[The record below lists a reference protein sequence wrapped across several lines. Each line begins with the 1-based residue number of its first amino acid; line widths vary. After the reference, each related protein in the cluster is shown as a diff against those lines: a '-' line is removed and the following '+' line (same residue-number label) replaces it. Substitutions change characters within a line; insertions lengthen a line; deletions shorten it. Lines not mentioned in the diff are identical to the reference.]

1 MFRALFSA
9 GHLARVFKYLTNNS
23 LISADLELRKKTLPA
38 HVQSRAFTPQRQ
50 VTGKRSSK
58 NFYLQGYLKN
68 LGPRTGE
75 NAAPLSHPPV
85 THYLH
90 VPESSMIQLHFI

>member
-1 MFRALFSA
+1 MNCPL
-9 GHLARVFKYLTNNS
+9 VFKYLTNNS
-23 LISADLELRKKTLPA
+23 VISADLSELRKKTLSA

-68 LGPRTGE
+68 PGPRMGE
-75 NAAPLSHPPV
+75 NAVPLSHTSLLSHIIFMYRNPP
-85 THYLH
+85 
-90 VPESSMIQLHFI
+90 